1 MFWHVDVVLQK
12 VLTVSRKSERLVNL
26 VIALL
31 ATRRSLTKGEIFRTI
46 DGYDGNEESMERM
59 FERDKDELRS
69 LGIEIEVS
77 GLDPLFDD
85 ELGYRINPEGFVLDT
100 KGFSAAEIAYM
111 SMGAQ
116 LWKNAS
122 LDEPSQRALRKL
134 STLSS
139 SINLTDI
146 PAVAPITLSAPHFL
160 DEVINAISERRTI
173 DFSYLD
179 TELNSNKRSV
189 NVYSYFSNQGFWYL
203 SGFDV
208 NKDEE
213 RTFRC
218 DRIVG
223 DITVSKKAQ
232 LYEIPENWQEHAS
245 SLERIPMHRATLRIR
260 SGRGS
265 QLRNIAFSVKAED
278 EHDLIEI
285 EFASESEMLALVLWH
300 LDDVEVV
307 SPPSLRLKVIESL
320 KSLAVSHG

>member
-1 MFWHVDVVLQK
+1 
-12 VLTVSRKSERLVNL
+12 VSRKSERLVNL

-31 ATRRSLTKGEIFRTI
+31 ATRRSLTKSEIFRTI

-77 GLDPLFDD
+77 GLDPLFED

-116 LWKNAS
+116 LWKDAS
-122 LDEPSQRALRKL
+122 LDQPSQRALRKL
-134 STLSS
+134 SSLSS

-146 PAVAPITLSAPHFL
+146 PAVAPITFSAPIFL
-160 DEVINAISERRTI
+160 DEIITAISERRTI
-173 DFSYLD
+173 DFLYLD

-189 NVYSYFSNQGFWYL
+189 NVYSYFSNQGFWYF
-203 SGFDV
+203 SGLDV
-208 NKDEE
+208 SKNEI

-223 DITVSKKAQ
+223 DITVNKKTQ
-232 LYEIPENWQEHAS
+232 LYEIPENRQENA
-245 SLERIPMHRATLRIR
+245 LTMENFPMIRTTLRVR

-265 QLRNIAFSVKAED
+265 QLRNIALSIEAED
-278 EHDLIEI
+278 EHDLMEI
-285 EFASESEMLALVLWH
+285 EYSSESEMLALVLWH

-320 KSLAVSHG
+320 KSLVDSHG